1 MFGIFT
7 GPVAF
12 IGTAVLMMLVVPR
25 TYIQRYVWMGIV
37 GGLLLAVLLL
47 IIMQNILGFWI
58 FSDIDLLYF
67 YNTPMSLAAVWMPL
81 VIMFSYFVNAGN
93 SNLTRSAALIGAF
106 ALLATIAHW
115 FMLTEG
121 LLVYRNWSLVYTF
134 ILAGVIH
141 AMLYVYLQLANQA
154 KNLW

>member
-25 TYIQRYVWMGIV
+25 TYIQRYVWMGLV

-47 IIMQNILGFWI
+47 IIMQNILDFWI